1 MTKQLPTDTR
11 DYKWWIPI
19 TFTTPGGNWNDTY
32 NKVWMKDS
40 EKIKIIDGLP
50 NKNEAAIFNVQETGK
65 YLTLYMSGWV
75 SIFIIDNP
83 SML

>member
-1 MTKQLPTDTR
+1 MTKQLPTDTH

-19 TFTTPGGNWNDTY
+19 TFTTPGGNFNDTY

-50 NKNEAAIFNVQETGK
+50 QENVAAIFNVQETGI
-65 YLTLYMSGWV
+65 YIY
-75 SIFIIDNP
+75 
-83 SML
+83 